1 MPRNLFDSNH
11 FVEDMSSPLVVP
23 AIPQFSK
30 AVNYVAAQLRILRKE
45 KKHEIEEK
53 KKKKNNNYKPHDFE
67 ALIKDVASRTV
78 LEMKPHIMTIADVN
92 KIVDTALEGMLTLE
106 MKLREKIE
114 EIRTTTLTAVYDV
127 ANDIEANVLKDHLK
141 YRTKFTEDI
150 AFVERQAETNN
161 TNMITLKDAVN
172 EALGHLTGGRISI
185 DLDLD
190 IDVDSDSDSDDE
202 G

>member
-1 MPRNLFDSNH
+1 M
-11 FVEDMSSPLVVP
+11 
-23 AIPQFSK
+23 
-30 AVNYVAAQLRILRKE
+30 
-45 KKHEIEEK
+45 
-53 KKKKNNNYKPHDFE
+53 
-67 ALIKDVASRTV
+67 
-78 LEMKPHIMTIADVN
+78 
-92 KIVDTALEGMLTLE
+92 
-106 MKLREKIE
+106 
-114 EIRTTTLTAVYDV
+114 LTAVYDV

-161 TNMITLKDAVN
+161 TDMITLKDAVN